1 MADITVKEFAKTIG
15 IPEQRLL
22 ASLQKAGYPI
32 TDANQTLSLAQK
44 RGLLEFLK
52 TGKPQA
58 TASAAVQP
66 KPVVAIPTPPAEKK
80 VVYTQ
85 TKVGALRQQQ
95 GKGPVN
101 VVFRRQKQITEPKAA
116 TPTPAPEVKLPVA
129 EAPVEEKTT
138 AAAPSSP
145 AVATPTISALD
156 IAAAEVGKPGVIR
169 KIRQKTTAVETP
181 AAGVAA
187 TPKTVAPKAAEP
199 AATAPSALAAPG
211 RRHDAD
217 VTTDEVKR
225 SKKPIK
231 TRRGGG
237 SSSDAV
243 DRRTHISLASL
254 GELDEDDSR
263 GHQGRHRKGPR
274 KHPHAAPV
282 VREHAFSKPTA
293 PIVHEV
299 AIPESI
305 TVADLAV
312 KMTVKAAEIIKVMMK
327 MGAMATINQ
336 VIDQDTASIVVEEMG
351 HVPKLVSANA
361 LEESLIADSEHQHE
375 LQSRAPVVTIMGHVD
390 HGKTSLLDYIRRT
403 KVTSG
408 EAGGITQH
416 IGAYQVN
423 TSKGLVTFLDT
434 PGHEAFT
441 AMRARGAKCT
451 DIVVLVVAADDGVM
465 PQTIEAIQHAKA
477 AQVPL
482 IVAVNKIDKPTAD
495 PEKVRQMLAQ
505 YEVVSDEW
513 GGENMFQHI
522 SAKTGQ
528 GVDELLERISLQAE
542 VLELKA
548 PVEGPARGIV
558 IESRLDKGRGP
569 VATVLVQSGTL
580 HKGDVL
586 LAGGEYGRVRAMID
600 DHGHARESAAPSMP
614 VEILGLSG
622 VPSAGDET
630 IVLPSE
636 KKAREVALFR
646 QGKYRDVKLARQR
659 AAKLENIF
667 GQLGEGKT
675 AILNVVLK
683 ADVQGSVEAI
693 TDALTRLST
702 SEVKVNIIASG
713 AGGITESDVNLAVA
727 SSAILIGFNVR
738 ADAGARKLVE
748 SEGVDLR
755 YYSIIYNLLDEV
767 KAALSGLL
775 KPEVKE
781 TILGLAEVRDVFRSS
796 KLGAIAGCLVLEGII
811 RRNSPIRVLRNN
823 VVVFAGK
830 LESLRRFKDDVNE
843 VKSGTECGIGV
854 KDYNDVKAG
863 DQIESYEV
871 TEVARQL

>member
-1 MADITVKEFAKTIG
+1 
-15 IPEQRLL
+15 
-22 ASLQKAGYPI
+22 
-32 TDANQTLSLAQK
+32 
-44 RGLLEFLK
+44 
-52 TGKPQA
+52 
-58 TASAAVQP
+58 
-66 KPVVAIPTPPAEKK
+66 
-80 VVYTQ
+80 
-85 TKVGALRQQQ
+85 
-95 GKGPVN
+95 
-101 VVFRRQKQITEPKAA
+101 
-116 TPTPAPEVKLPVA
+116 
-129 EAPVEEKTT
+129 
-138 AAAPSSP
+138 
-145 AVATPTISALD
+145 
-156 IAAAEVGKPGVIR
+156 
-169 KIRQKTTAVETP
+169 
-181 AAGVAA
+181 
-187 TPKTVAPKAAEP
+187 
-199 AATAPSALAAPG
+199 
-211 RRHDAD
+211 
-217 VTTDEVKR
+217 
-225 SKKPIK
+225 
-231 TRRGGG
+231 
-237 SSSDAV
+237 
-243 DRRTHISLASL
+243 
-254 GELDEDDSR
+254 
-263 GHQGRHRKGPR
+263 
-274 KHPHAAPV
+274 
-282 VREHAFSKPTA
+282 
-293 PIVHEV
+293 
-299 AIPESI
+299 
-305 TVADLAV
+305 
-312 KMTVKAAEIIKVMMK
+312 
-327 MGAMATINQ
+327 
-336 VIDQDTASIVVEEMG
+336 
-351 HVPKLVSANA
+351 
-361 LEESLIADSEHQHE
+361 
-375 LQSRAPVVTIMGHVD
+375 
-390 HGKTSLLDYIRRT
+390 
-403 KVTSG
+403 
-408 EAGGITQH
+408 
-416 IGAYQVN
+416 
-423 TSKGLVTFLDT
+423 
-434 PGHEAFT
+434 
-441 AMRARGAKCT
+441 
-451 DIVVLVVAADDGVM
+451 
-465 PQTIEAIQHAKA
+465 
-477 AQVPL
+477 
-482 IVAVNKIDKPTAD
+482 
-495 PEKVRQMLAQ
+495 
-505 YEVVSDEW
+505 
-513 GGENMFQHI
+513 MFQHI

-569 VATVLVQSGTL
+569 VATILVQSGTL

-630 IVLPSE
+630 IVLPTE

-796 KLGAIAGCLVLEGII
+796 KFGAIAGSLVLEGTI

>member
-52 TGKPQA
+52 TGKAQVA
-58 TASAAVQP
+58 TAVAPSKPAVAA
-66 KPVVAIPTPPAEKK
+66 PTPPAEKK

-101 VVFRRQKQITEPKAA
+101 VVFRRQKQVSEPKVAISQ
-116 TPTPAPEVKLPVA
+116 PAPEVKPPVV
-129 EAPVEEKTT
+129 EAAVEEQTKATT
-138 AAAPSSP
+138 P
-145 AVATPTISALD
+145 ATPVSTTPTISALD
-156 IAAAEVGKPGVIR
+156 IAALEVSKPGVIR
-169 KIRQKTTAVETP
+169 KIGQKTVVTKAP
-181 AAGVAA
+181 AASAEAA
-187 TPKTVAPKAAEP
+187 PKTATPKAAEST
-199 AATAPSALAAPG
+199 AATPSAPVVPG

-217 VTTDEVKR
+217 LTTDEVKR

-254 GELDEDDSR
+254 GELDEDEGR
-263 GHQGRHRKGPR
+263 GGHQGRHRKGPR

-375 LQSRAPVVTIMGHVD
+375 SQSRAPVVTIMGHVD

-495 PEKVRQMLAQ
+495 PEKVRQMLSQ

-630 IVLPSE
+630 IVLPTE

-796 KLGAIAGCLVLEGII
+796 KFGAIAGSLVLEGTI

>member
-52 TGKPQA
+52 TGKPQVA
-58 TASAAVQP
+58 TAVAPS
-66 KPVVAIPTPPAEKK
+66 KPVVAAPTPPAEKK

-145 AVATPTISALD
+145 VVTAPTISALD
-156 IAAAEVGKPGVIR
+156 IAAAEIGKPGVIR

-181 AAGVAA
+181 AAGVTA

-199 AATAPSALAAPG
+199 AVTTPAAPTST

-254 GELDEDDSR
+254 GELDEDESR

-482 IVAVNKIDKPTAD
+482 IVAVNKIDKLTAD
-495 PEKVRQMLAQ
+495 PEKVRQMLSQ

-569 VATVLVQSGTL
+569 VATILVQSGTL

-630 IVLPSE
+630 IVLPTE

-796 KLGAIAGCLVLEGII
+796 KFGAIAGSLVLEGTI